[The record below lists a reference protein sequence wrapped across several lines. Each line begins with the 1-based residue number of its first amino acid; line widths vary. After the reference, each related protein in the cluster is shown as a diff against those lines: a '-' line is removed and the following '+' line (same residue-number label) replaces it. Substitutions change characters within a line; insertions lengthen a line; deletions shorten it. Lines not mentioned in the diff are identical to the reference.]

1 MQEINLRQ
9 SFVAQITTTPQLILA
24 SREAGDNRA
33 YLKLFNKDP
42 ANTVMFSPDI
52 EYEAASFSTAGSGI
66 PVAPGVEYWD
76 QPGSVPSNAFYA
88 WTLSG
93 TAALSV
99 WEG

>member
-9 SFVAQITTTPQLILA
+9 SFVVTITTTPQLILA
-24 SREAGDNRA
+24 SRAAGDNRA
-33 YLKLFNKDP
+33 YLKFFNKDNT
-42 ANTVMFSPDI
+42 NTVMFSPDI
-52 EYEAASFSTAGSGI
+52 EYEAAGFSTASSGI
-66 PVAPGVEYWD
+66 PVAAGVEYWE
-76 QPGSVPSNAFYA
+76 QPGSVPGNAFYA